1 MYTEHFPPYSFEQD
15 NKITGLNAELVRR
28 SCELANITCDFQLL
42 PWLRAFD
49 AAQKDPQAGLFSTS
63 RNPQREEL
71 FQWIGPLAHS
81 NAHMYWLK
89 SRSDVAPRSLEE
101 AKKFIVGVARGDVY
115 EIYLQDQGFEVD
127 VNLLRFNSKAD
138 AVLPFLHGK
147 LDLLIASEL
156 ILPVWLAEHQHSV
169 TAVEAV
175 VNLSE
180 IGHNYLALNKQISPE
195 IRQRLQAALDELHKN
210 GEFTQ
215 LSQQFLTP
223 AQ

>member
-1 MYTEHFPPYSFEQD
+1 M
-15 NKITGLNAELVRR
+15 
-28 SCELANITCDFQLL
+28 
-42 PWLRAFD
+42 
-49 AAQKDPQAGLFSTS
+49 
-63 RNPQREEL
+63 
-71 FQWIGPLAHS
+71 
-81 NAHMYWLK
+81 
-89 SRSDVAPRSLEE
+89 
-101 AKKFIVGVARGDVY
+101 
-115 EIYLQDQGFEVD
+115 
-127 VNLLRFNSKAD
+127 
-138 AVLPFLHGK
+138 
-147 LDLLIASEL
+147 DLLIASEL

-169 TAVEAV
+169 AAVEPV